1 MTLTKSLLKQPLF
14 KNQVCLKFSDT
25 RVEIRYQNQ
34 GCSITVEPEKQEETY
49 KLFQLLQFGGMSPEE
64 LGQECP
70 GIREQIP
77 DLLIE
82 LDRRGMLI
90 DREKSVTSGG
100 VTGHQ
105 FYRELYRFLNRLKMR
120 FPESPY
126 SVKMVDK
133 TITRE
138 QLIGYSLESY
148 HVTHLCPSLLAPSLA
163 NYESPKIRK
172 LLREFFGSE
181 LHHDRLIEKSL
192 KSVGISGQQ
201 LQRML
206 PLPMTF
212 AVCSSL
218 AVFAKQHPLS
228 FKAALLMF
236 EEHSEEF
243 HQLFKQRCQD
253 LDLPSDFYQPILLHA
268 KINDDGAHEDI
279 TEVLLAD
286 VAYVSPEDQLVVKKN
301 MTALMESMVLR
312 THEILDYY
320 GNPQNRIPR
329 CFDTIG
335 G

>member
-1 MTLTKSLLKQPLF
+1 
-14 KNQVCLKFSDT
+14 
-25 RVEIRYQNQ
+25 
-34 GCSITVEPEKQEETY
+34 
-49 KLFQLLQFGGMSPEE
+49 
-64 LGQECP
+64 
-70 GIREQIP
+70 
-77 DLLIE
+77 
-82 LDRRGMLI
+82 
-90 DREKSVTSGG
+90 
-100 VTGHQ
+100 
-105 FYRELYRFLNRLKMR
+105 
-120 FPESPY
+120 
-126 SVKMVDK
+126 
-133 TITRE
+133 
-138 QLIGYSLESY
+138 
-148 HVTHLCPSLLAPSLA
+148 PSLA
-163 NYESPKIRK
+163 NYESPKIRQ
-172 LLREFFGSE
+172 LLREFFVSE

-253 LDLPSDFYQPILLHA
+253 LDLPCEFYQPILLHA

-329 CFDTIG
+329 CFDIIG